1 MPCLQGLDKFS
12 LEKDVAG
19 YIKNA
24 FDSRY
29 SPTWHCI
36 VGRNFGGG
44 ALRRARHGTPPLTSP
59 EPSLPLPLPPGSY
72 VTHET
77 KSFIYFYTGPT
88 AVLLFKS
95 G

>member
-1 MPCLQGLDKFS
+1 
-12 LEKDVAG
+12 
-19 YIKNA
+19 
-24 FDSRY
+24 
-29 SPTWHCI
+29 
-36 VGRNFGGG
+36 VGARCAEPGT
-44 ALRRARHGTPPLTSP
+44 ALRPSRRLTPPPL
-59 EPSLPLPLPPGSY
+59 LPPPPGSY